1 MRRQSQLW
9 LASAIAAVTFLS
21 IGQGPGKNAGAQAQ
35 AATEGEP
42 NVIWSIGKTDGFSD
56 EFASGSSKGL
66 TYEIGKSSPRKD
78 WREKQDSADHDP
90 PVYRVRFRLDQ
101 VPASPPVLAIQCF
114 SDALAPRAGQL
125 DVNGKR
131 GFFRIQPVAG
141 PNLDGRQWGFSH
153 AKQSVRVPI
162 EPSFLRQ
169 GENEIGISFL
179 GGGSTHSQASGLS
192 YDSLALEKSSG
203 ATAELEATVEPT
215 IFFRRSGNRLREI
228 TQVVLHHRSPL
239 GRVGVNLK
247 VGGTTV
253 AREEE
258 DDGYDFGERVIEVD
272 APAVSTPVPYELK
285 VAAGGKISTFRG
297 EFRPEKRWRI
307 FAGLKIHSDNGF
319 TDLQPN
325 VQELDGRNT
334 DQVMELISRF
344 PFYKFNFEVAWSID
358 NYLKSRSASKTR
370 QLASLALRDQVDI
383 GAIYL
388 NLLTGLCTG
397 EELYRSLYFSKSL
410 QKKYGVP
417 VKTASITDVPSL
429 TWFLPSVLADAGIK
443 GFANGSNNTRGPIL
457 QNSSLNEDSPFYWG
471 IVSRIRG

>member
-1 MRRQSQLW
+1 
-9 LASAIAAVTFLS
+9 
-21 IGQGPGKNAGAQAQ
+21 
-35 AATEGEP
+35 
-42 NVIWSIGKTDGFSD
+42 
-56 EFASGSSKGL
+56 
-66 TYEIGKSSPRKD
+66 
-78 WREKQDSADHDP
+78 
-90 PVYRVRFRLDQ
+90 
-101 VPASPPVLAIQCF
+101 
-114 SDALAPRAGQL
+114 
-125 DVNGKR
+125 
-131 GFFRIQPVAG
+131 
-141 PNLDGRQWGFSH
+141 
-153 AKQSVRVPI
+153 
-162 EPSFLRQ
+162 
-169 GENEIGISFL
+169 
-179 GGGSTHSQASGLS
+179 SGLS